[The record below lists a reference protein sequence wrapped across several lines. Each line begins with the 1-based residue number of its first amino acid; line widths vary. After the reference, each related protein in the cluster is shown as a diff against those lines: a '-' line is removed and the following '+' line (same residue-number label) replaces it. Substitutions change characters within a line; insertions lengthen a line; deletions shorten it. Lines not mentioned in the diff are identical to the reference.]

1 MRYTIWYIIIGY
13 SLGIIFHQ
21 FEPQTAEFIFYKGLP
36 FAYLLEN
43 TYHLFES
50 YLDIKSYFATS
61 PAFTVDHILLQMVY
75 ADIYAELLPTLGCD
89 FLSQFGENE
98 LLSFY
103 LQCLDYNIEISLE
116 KILTNA
122 SHLSQSQ
129 YSKCILPFLPILPFQ
144 HLNRKQV
151 FCSSIKIKNRIENF
165 VYIEKVR
172 SDFLNFYLKFVKS
185 LPPLKLRHLKNKII
199 YHVRFLGL

>member
-1 MRYTIWYIIIGY
+1 M
-13 SLGIIFHQ
+13 
-21 FEPQTAEFIFYKGLP
+21 
-36 FAYLLEN
+36 
-43 TYHLFES
+43 
-50 YLDIKSYFATS
+50 S
-61 PAFTVDHILLQMVY
+61 PAFTADHILLQMVY

-129 YSKCILPFLPILPFQ
+129 YSKCILPTLPFQ

-151 FCSSIKIKNRIENF
+151 FCSSIKFKNRIENF
-165 VYIEKVR
+165 VYIEKV
-172 SDFLNFYLKFVKS
+172 
-185 LPPLKLRHLKNKII
+185 
-199 YHVRFLGL
+199 